1 MLNSF
6 LNKNKAGESIN
17 LVSKNQQPWEN
28 AKFNTETSFSL
39 PINPFSFDKNIELE
53 VKEARKQK
61 ELNLINKVF
70 HSNPKET
77 KNNFQLSIREQL
89 NSLTFPLI
97 SKINLGINM
106 SKIDIPHIKKLLL
119 SNFPDE
125 KEKYFIL
132 EKYEKFYSHQ
142 DVIELTLP
150 IVNDSSSLSIGYISK
165 EISEILH
172 ESLKFDVLTHVYILD
187 RLTYDVYVIIS
198 FNVNSEKSQNIVCDY
213 ESDFFYKLKSTYTI
227 PIECAKILIKFSNL
241 NKIIKSNDL
250 DLCQEFLYFMNL
262 QLNPLNTQINKIS
275 NNKNKVL
282 ATKTEENIYEREK
295 FENLE
300 NLEKLENEENEEFN
314 ENGEN
319 AGNHNFSQFILS
331 NIENILSMAKH
342 YSFLF
347 DFSEIKCFDNY
358 FKDLTEQD
366 KEIFLKF
373 LTRSSLWINK
383 KKLFNQQFSEDFV
396 TSTINKLLSV
406 NLLSKVDIIFGSSL
420 YSIDS
425 IHSEGKTNF
434 YSKSDLFTYLYYLS
448 NDDLKL
454 ISKELSKLCKYNFK
468 LEENEKVVE
477 EIFMN
482 NSFYGLE
489 KYMDFQILK
498 KLCEITS
505 KEVSIH
511 NFASRNV
518 SSESNKSKFSNFGL
532 NMNYSNNSTGPRIK
546 YISNFL
552 NYTNFK
558 KVKISKF
565 HFSQKMLTICSLI
578 KNIDYYLNDKSSSM
592 LQNFL
597 SFGGKKNSNNTNNT
611 FSKSPLNDKV
621 QKLINLL
628 SQFEVYT
635 LNSKFAKLFDCA
647 SRLFFF
653 YSEYRDINDVA
664 KEFYGFENFEK
675 FDNYVSY
682 SSKELNSNSINNST
696 SISNIIQDEEK
707 LQINDTSYIGNDVET
722 EENSILLMYSD
733 KSHLKPIFTIMK
745 DFKLYDNLYQIKTSF
760 LINSMI
766 FNSNVLNFFISK
778 SFCVYLMYLNNK
790 ELFKLVYEKEI
801 NFELLNTC
809 SEMFSLNIVLN
820 SNENQIE
827 NKNSNF
833 LTNDSDLEKIIESFN
848 SNTCTSNLFH
858 EKLLQ
863 ILFNTNFNYV
873 EKNFLSKYK
882 YQHIAAELLN
892 YFAECCEKLKNFS
905 MAAMIFLFLLLNP
918 FLSKK
923 RGLWWYRLILIYNK
937 YLKDKV
943 ICVKLLNKASTDPFV
958 KSGYLVKLKQYY
970 ERFEKEKLKEKE
982 KISKKNLKTKNSS
995 KDTQQIKSKEY
1006 LDTLESSC
1014 NLLSEK
1020 DEYDEKYFM
1029 DKKRVIQADSVLNRI
1044 TGRRLYSLGGGLTT
1058 VEEFAINYYEKL
1070 GYSGI
1075 HGENTIL
1082 PALYNI
1088 FLWDIIYYDKVPYV
1102 FQSHYQIFPLDFF
1115 SEDFYNN
1122 RKILIDRRLEEISTF
1137 NLTDIHKTFDFIYTN
1152 KKNIKCVFINWNYG
1166 LCDKE
1171 ILLKIAIA
1179 ITPRKLASLFLEF
1192 TKNLKFMIKGMP
1204 DLFLWKESFVY
1215 DKNTGSKKVY
1225 SVEDSALLV
1234 EVKSKNDKLSDHQKY
1249 WLSFLTK
1256 IEQNVEILHI
1266 E

>member
-1 MLNSF
+1 VGNNKVINNSFSNNNLLNSF
-6 LNKNKAGESIN
+6 LNKNKA
-17 LVSKNQQPWEN
+17 N
-28 AKFNTETSFSL
+28 ANITDSLSHNKQNSEIGNIKVDTSLSQDV
-39 PINPFSFDKNIELE
+39 NAFDKKIEYE

-61 ELNLINKVF
+61 ELNLVNKVL
-70 HSNPKET
+70 SNNPKEI
-77 KNNFQLSIREQL
+77 KNNFQLTIREQL

-97 SKINLGINM
+97 SKISLGVNK
-106 SKIDIPHIKKLLL
+106 SKLSIPQIKEVLM

-125 KEKYFIL
+125 KENFLIL
-132 EKYEKFYSHQ
+132 QKFEKNYYIE

-150 IVNDSSSLSIGYISK
+150 IVEREDKITSITNNNNINNSSVPPLFIIGYISK

-172 ESLKFDVLTHVYILD
+172 ESLKFEILNHLYILD
-187 RLTYDVYVIIS
+187 KSTLDLYVIIS
-198 FNVNSEKSQNIVCDY
+198 FNLNSDKSQNITCEY
-213 ESDFFYKLKSTYTI
+213 ESDFFYRLKSTYTI
-227 PIECAKILIKFSNL
+227 PIECAKILNKFSML

-250 DLCQEFLYFMNL
+250 CEEIYYFLNFQIYPRKNL
-262 QLNPLNTQINKIS
+262 
-275 NNKNKVL
+275 KNKG
-282 ATKTEENIYEREK
+282 EENFSEEEK
-295 FENLE
+295 LE
-300 NLEKLENEENEEFN
+300 SLETLENEENSNNNNFN
-314 ENGEN
+314 
-319 AGNHNFSQFILS
+319 QFILS

-342 YSFLF
+342 YNFLF
-347 DFSEIKCFDNY
+347 DFSELKCFDNY

-383 KKLFNQQFSEDFV
+383 KKLCNQKFTEDFV
-396 TSTINKLLSV
+396 NSTIEKLLSV
-406 NLLSKVDIIFGSSL
+406 NLLSKVDIIFASL
-420 YSIDS
+420 
-425 IHSEGKTNF
+425 EGKSN
-434 YSKSDLFTYLYYLS
+434 YYLKSDLFSYLYYLS

-454 ISKELSKLCKYNFK
+454 ISKELSKLCKYNQK
-468 LEENEKVVE
+468 LEDNEKVVE

-482 NSFYGLE
+482 NSFYGLD
-489 KYMDFQILK
+489 KYMDFENLK
-498 KLCEITS
+498 KLSEISS
-505 KEVSIH
+505 KEISTH
-511 NFASRNV
+511 NFISKNASSDN
-518 SSESNKSKFSNFGL
+518 NKNKFFNFGL
-532 NMNYSNNSTGPRIK
+532 NYSNNSTGPRIK

-558 KVKISKF
+558 KVKISKIN
-565 HFSQKMLTICSLI
+565 FSQKMLTICGII

-592 LQNFL
+592 MQSFL
-597 SFGGKKNSNNTNNT
+597 MIGATKKNTH
-611 FSKSPLNDKV
+611 SKLPINDKK

-653 YSEYRDINDVA
+653 YSDYKDINDVA
-664 KEFYGFENFEK
+664 REFYGFENFEK
-675 FDNYVSY
+675 FDNYVSF
-682 SSKELNSNSINNST
+682 SAKEINCSL
-696 SISNIIQDEEK
+696 SNINTSQLIEK
-707 LQINDTSYIGNDVET
+707 EDKTQLNETSLIET
-722 EENSILLMYSD
+722 EENSILITFSD

-760 LINSMI
+760 LINCMI
-766 FNSNVLNFFISK
+766 FNSNNLNFFIAK
-778 SFCVYLMYLNNK
+778 TFCVYLMYLNNK
-790 ELFKLVYEKEI
+790 ELFKLIYEQEI
-801 NFELLNTC
+801 NFELLNT
-809 SEMFSLNIVLN
+809 EIISLNNNLHEIESENSKFFTLN
-820 SNENQIE
+820 SE
-827 NKNSNF
+827 
-833 LTNDSDLEKIIESFN
+833 LDKILQSFS
-848 SNTCTSNLFH
+848 SNTSTSNLFH

-863 ILFNTNFNYV
+863 ILFNTNFHYV

-892 YFAECCEKLKNFS
+892 YFAECCEKVKNFS
-905 MAAMIFLFLLLNP
+905 LAALIFLFLLLNP

-943 ICVKLLNKASTDPFV
+943 TCVKLLNKASTDPYV
-958 KSGYLVKLKQYY
+958 KSGFLVKLKQYY

-982 KISKKNLKTKNSS
+982 KISKKNQKTKKTSKETNPSKS
-995 KDTQQIKSKEY
+995 KDY
-1006 LDTLESSC
+1006 LDSLESSS

-1029 DKKRVIQADSVLNRI
+1029 DKKRVIQADSVLNKM
-1044 TGRRLYSLGGGLTT
+1044 TGRRLYSLGSGLST
-1058 VEEFAINYYEKL
+1058 VEEFAIDYYKKL
-1070 GYSGI
+1070 GYTGI

-1088 FLWDIIYYDKVPYV
+1088 FLWDIIFYDKVPYV
-1102 FQSHYQIFPLDFF
+1102 FQSHYQIYPLDFF

-1122 RKILIDRRLEEISTF
+1122 RKSLIDRRLEQIASF
-1137 NLTDIHKTFDFIYTN
+1137 NTIDIQNTFDFIYTK
-1152 KKNIKCVFINWNYG
+1152 KKNIKCVFINWNYA
-1166 LCDKE
+1166 LCDRE
-1171 ILLKIAIA
+1171 ILMKIAIA

-1204 DLFLWKESFVY
+1204 DLFLWKESIVY
-1215 DKNTGSKKVY
+1215 ETNSKSVLA
-1225 SVEDSALLV
+1225 VEDSALLV